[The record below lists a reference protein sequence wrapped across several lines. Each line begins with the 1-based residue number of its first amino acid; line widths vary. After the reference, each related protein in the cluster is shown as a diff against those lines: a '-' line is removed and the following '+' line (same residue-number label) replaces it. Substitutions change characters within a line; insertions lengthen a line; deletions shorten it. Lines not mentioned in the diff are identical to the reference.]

1 MMANKLKE
9 LSNRLKVKIKLAQ
22 VKAARALAETIPE
35 VIRIRTQ
42 QEGDGVNG
50 PLKSLEPSTKKYRK
64 RYEANLS
71 SDTDPDRSN
80 LTATGQLLDSIKGK
94 NIGSKV
100 VIEPGKSKRKGEL
113 SGGKSRLTNREVNKY
128 VDENGREFLRL
139 NKQETEEA
147 TNLAK
152 DIIAEELRSVIK

>member
-1 MMANKLKE
+1 MSNKLKD

-50 PLKSLEPSTKKYRK
+50 QLKALESSTKKYRK
-64 RYEANLS
+64 RYKANLS

-80 LTATGQLLDSIKGK
+80 LTATGQLLNSIKGK

-113 SGGKSRLTNREVNKY
+113 SGGKSRLTNKEVNKY

>member
-1 MMANKLKE
+1 MANKLKE

>member
-1 MMANKLKE
+1 VSNKLKD

-50 PLKSLEPSTKKYRK
+50 QLKALESSTKKYRK
-64 RYEANLS
+64 RYKANLS

-80 LTATGQLLDSIKGK
+80 LTATGQLLNSIKGK

-113 SGGKSRLTNREVNKY
+113 SGGKSRLTNKEVNKY

>member
-1 MMANKLKE
+1 VSNKLKD

-50 PLKSLEPSTKKYRK
+50 PLKSLSPSTKKYRK
-64 RYEANLS
+64 RYEDNLS

-80 LTATGQLLDSIKGK
+80 LTATGQLLNSIKGK